1 MLVFFK
7 LIHSILL
14 IAAFLSIQSLVLAEI
29 DVKIP
34 IYNKSELQK
43 TSDNLDAVRMSFLD
57 LSKRQKI
64 GIREINLEGETTN
77 FIQIPSEYLDYDIKN
92 FRWGATLQHNSKK
105 DTFLLGLW
113 KSGIVEFSRSGEVL
127 SEFPL
132 NNISHSIEITS
143 EGNLLFPYSWSQED
157 ESQITEINTDG
168 DVVWEWS
175 AKNFINKH
183 NFKMS
188 ISSREPKSFVAIT
201 GAIELD
207 LDTIVA
213 TLSQANVIVFI
224 NKKDGSVEKFITFS
238 QNEWSSNNGKRPHT
252 PVVLNKELI
261 GYSLRAPNS
270 VKLWDFDCECY
281 KLLEVKDKNAIRK
294 DGKNRTR
301 SLSLQYLGGGQWFVS
316 GSTMLRQI
324 KTDGTEIWKAKISP
338 KPLWSGFHKVIR
350 YELK

>member
-7 LIHSILL
+7 LIKSILF
-14 IAAFLSIQSLVLAEI
+14 IAGFLSIQSLVLAEI

-188 ISSREPKSFVAIT
+188 VSSREPKSFVAIT

-238 QNEWSSNNGKRPHT
+238 QNEWGSNNGKRPHT

-261 GYSLRAPNS
+261 GYSLRVPNS

>member
-7 LIHSILL
+7 LIQSILL

-168 DVVWEWS
+168 DVVWDWS

-188 ISSREPKSFVAIT
+188 VSSREPKSFVAIT

-324 KTDGTEIWKAKISP
+324 KTDGAEIWKAKISP

-350 YELK
+350 YELE

>member
-7 LIHSILL
+7 LIQSILL

-188 ISSREPKSFVAIT
+188 VSSREPKSFVAIT

-238 QNEWSSNNGKRPHT
+238 QNEWGSNNGKRPHT

>member
-238 QNEWSSNNGKRPHT
+238 QNEWGSNNGKRPHT

-261 GYSLRAPNS
+261 GYSLRTPNS

>member
-1 MLVFFK
+1 MIFFK
-7 LIHSILL
+7 STKVVLFLIGFL
-14 IAAFLSIQSLVLAEI
+14 IIQSLVLAQI
-29 DVKIP
+29 DVEIP

-43 TSDNLDAVRMSFLD
+43 TSDKLDAVRMSFLD
-57 LSKRQKI
+57 LSKRKRI

-77 FIQIPSEYLDYDIKN
+77 FIQIPSEYLNYDVKN
-92 FRWGATLQHNSKK
+92 FRWGAALQHNSEK

-113 KSGIVEFSRSGEVL
+113 KNGIVEFSRSGEIL

-157 ESQITEINTDG
+157 DSQISEINNDG
-168 DVVWEWS
+168 NVVWEWS

-188 ISSREPKSFVAIT
+188 VSPREPESFVAIT

-207 LDTIVA
+207 IDTIVA

-224 NKKDGSVEKFITFS
+224 NKKDGSVEKYIDFS
-238 QNEWSSNNGKRPHT
+238 QNKWNSNGKRPHT
-252 PVVLNKELI
+252 PVALNGELI
-261 GYSLRAPNS
+261 GYTLRGPNS
-270 VKLWDFDCECY
+270 AKLWDFDCECY
-281 KLLEVKDKNAIRK
+281 KFLKIKDINAIRK
-294 DGKNRTR
+294 EGKNRTR
-301 SLSLQYLGGGQWFVS
+301 SLSLQYLGENQWFVS